1 MIVMKY
7 YRIIISLLIILWLG
21 TAWAASDIQQGIHG
35 MKWGSSIAEHDE
47 LTKVHE
53 VKQAA
58 YYTNSNMVYQSANQ
72 PVPGV
77 FYGFYRGQLFAVFI
91 KLRSPDQFA
100 QLERQFTTKHGKPK
114 TTYYPETR
122 QTVHR
127 WKDADVRIKLKMKES
142 IPEYKLAIYYA
153 PLATGLNQEQLES
166 IPPTAYDKAPS
177 PKTTTQKSAP
187 LLDH

>member
-1 MIVMKY
+1 MNY
-7 YRIIISLLIILWLG
+7 YRILTILGLILCFG
-21 TAWAASDIQQGIHG
+21 TPAAASNIQQGIHG
-35 MKWGSSIAEHDE
+35 MKWGSSISEYDE

-53 VKQAA
+53 ANQAA
-58 YYTNSNMVYQSANQ
+58 YYANSNMVYQTANQ
-72 PVPGV
+72 PVPGL
-77 FYGFYRGQLFAVFI
+77 FYGFYRDQLFAVFI

-142 IPEYKLAIYYA
+142 TPEYKLAIYYA
-153 PLATGLNQEQLES
+153 PLAAGLNQQQLES
-166 IPPTAYDKAPS
+166 IPPAAYDKAPS

>member
-1 MIVMKY
+1 MKH
-7 YRIIISLLIILWLG
+7 YRIIISLLLILGLG
-21 TAWAASDIQQGIHG
+21 TPATASDIQQGIHG
-35 MKWGSSIAEHDE
+35 MKWGSSISGYDE

-53 VKQAA
+53 ANQTA
-58 YYTNSNMVYQSANQ
+58 YYANSNMVYQSANQ

-77 FYGFYRGQLFAVFI
+77 FYGFYRDQLFAVFI

-127 WKDADVRIKLKMKES
+127 WKDADVKIKLKMKES
-142 IPEYKLAIYYA
+142 TREFKMAFYYA
-153 PLATGLNQEQLES
+153 PLAAGLNQEQLES
-166 IPPTAYDKAPS
+166 IPSDAYDKAPS
-177 PKTTTQKSAP
+177 KKNTTVKSAP
-187 LLDH
+187 LLDY